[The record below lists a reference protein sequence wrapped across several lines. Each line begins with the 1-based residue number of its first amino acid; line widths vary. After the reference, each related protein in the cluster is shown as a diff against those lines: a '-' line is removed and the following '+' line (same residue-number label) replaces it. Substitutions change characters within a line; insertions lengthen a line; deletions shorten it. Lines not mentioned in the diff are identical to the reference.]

1 MPVETHNFFTKVNIS
16 KVMDQQTFLKRN
28 KKISK
33 KFPKKISHFPKK
45 KFFFLVFDP
54 DHFSYRIAF

>member
-33 KFPKKISHFPKK
+33 NFPKKISHFPKK
-45 KFFFLVFDP
+45 KKIF
-54 DHFSYRIAF
+54 